1 MQTDRKFQFRDSVSK
16 LVIFE
21 INYIKNLEYNY
32 ARYMDT
38 LNKMEGK
45 LIIED
50 RVIGGM

>member
-1 MQTDRKFQFRDSVSK
+1 MRDSISK

-32 ARYMDT
+32 SRYMEN

-45 LIIED
+45 LLIQD
-50 RVIGGM
+50 RILGGV